1 MSTANGPALEL
12 RRLLTDAYLAE
23 DAPPGADRA
32 SWFITAL
39 LREPDNEDVQRM
51 ARDILTVIELRARL
65 LSARD
70 TAGRVDAPH
79 VALVIHGLIG
89 HADAELCGSTHNPG
103 WRAAALDLL
112 EPDGQERKVL
122 PYGLAVRLFA
132 LAMGVDEADD
142 ETPDDAAGD

>member
-1 MSTANGPALEL
+1 MSTTNGPALEL

-23 DAPPGADRA
+23 DAPPGGDRA

-89 HADAELCGSTHNPG
+89 HADAELCGSTQNPG

-132 LAMGVDEADD
+132 LAMGVDEAAD
-142 ETPDDAAGD
+142 ETPDDAAGG